1 MNLLKIYIILSMKVG
16 VGKVDDENT
25 KKKNLENVFHELC
38 YFKVIIS
45 LSFHES
51 N

>member
-25 KKKNLENVFHELC
+25 KKKNLENVIP
-38 YFKVIIS
+38 KI
-45 LSFHES
+45 
-51 N
+51 